1 MRNEEIL
8 RSANKI
14 VLAKGITGYKEHI
27 KVCIEDNLYNLNI
40 DKADSVSYNK
50 TINKISQL
58 VNIYNHTVIN

>member
-8 RSANKI
+8 KSANEI
-14 VLAKGITGYKEHI
+14 VLAKVNSNYQERI

-40 DKADSVSYNK
+40 DKTNSISYNK

-58 VNIYNHTVIN
+58 INIYKHSVIN

>member
-40 DKADSVSYNK
+40 DKADSVS
-50 TINKISQL
+50 
-58 VNIYNHTVIN
+58 